1 MRSMRQL
8 AEDKYG
14 NYLMQLLVRY
24 CSQPVFE
31 QLIEQVFVEQ
41 IEQYSFNQFSC
52 RVIQLAVEKCGQL
65 NMGDFIIK
73 VYSELTKS
81 PLIAVR
87 ASNSQFASHILLVC
101 LQCMRCE

>member
-52 RVIQLAVEKCGQL
+52 RVI
-65 NMGDFIIK
+65 
-73 VYSELTKS
+73 
-81 PLIAVR
+81 
-87 ASNSQFASHILLVC
+87 
-101 LQCMRCE
+101 